1 MLQEPAS
8 LGLELDPAE
17 VLAVAGL
24 DAADADPE
32 LPVQVVSTGVPQLLA
47 PVREEALARAVPDYS
62 VIEPLLDEHEAIV
75 LYLAACDPAAGRAH
89 AASVLPHRGHGR
101 GPGDRLGRRPS
112 HGLPHARAGTE
123 RLVIDQGIE
132 MGRPSILECSV
143 EDDRVRVGGG
153 AAILIEGTV
162 LL

>member
-1 MLQEPAS
+1 MA
-8 LGLELDPAE
+8 
-17 VLAVAGL
+17 
-24 DAADADPE
+24 
-32 LPVQVVSTGVPQLLA
+32 
-47 PVREEALARAVPDYS
+47 
-62 VIEPLLDEHEAIV
+62 
-75 LYLAACDPAAGRAH
+75 YL
-89 AASVLPHRGHGR
+89 
-101 GPGDRLGRRPS
+101 
-112 HGLPHARAGTE
+112 HARAGTE